1 VTKEHMFETA
11 HASPQP
17 PLWAWGD
24 DEWLP
29 VLRLPAYAA
38 RTTRT
43 AAATQLPLFPAEQ
56 IA

>member
-1 VTKEHMFETA
+1 MQEHLFETA

-29 VLRLPAYAA
+29 VLRLPAYAPRRPRSTDA
-38 RTTRT
+38 V
-43 AAATQLPLFPAEQ
+43 QQSLFPLEEVTA
-56 IA
+56 